1 MQRLRI
7 VTVPRRAQPSVSN
20 SQGPIKRTLSSRAG
34 LDQLSPKAKRW
45 LRLALAAVWAA
56 LLVPAVQVGCV
67 GLVNPPTTSPMVLR
81 WLGGKVAGK
90 AQAPNRYEWIA
101 LKEVP
106 GSLLTCVW
114 VSEDNRFFQHWGFDW
129 DEIRNAQAEARA
141 SGRPSRGAST
151 ITQQCARALF
161 LWQRRSWLRKGLE
174 AYYTVWMEL
183 LLSKQRILELYV
195 NVIEMGDGVYGIEA
209 GAEHH
214 YGIHAGEL
222 TFEQAAMLVAILPK
236 PRDWDPNQPN
246 ERVLGRQAIIM
257 QRSAR
262 AHLPREGEQ

>member
-1 MQRLRI
+1 MNLL
-7 VTVPRRAQPSVSN
+7 T
-20 SQGPIKRTLSSRAG
+20 
-34 LDQLSPKAKRW
+34 PKAKR
-45 LRLALAAVWAA
+45 RLKLAVAAVWVA

-81 WLGGKVAGK
+81 WLDGKVARK
-90 AQAPNRYEWIA
+90 AQTPNRYEWIA
-101 LKEVP
+101 LKGVP
-106 GSLLTCVW
+106 RCFLTCVW
-114 VSEDNRFFQHWGFDW
+114 VSEDNRFFRHRGFDW
-129 DEIRNAQAEARA
+129 DEIKNAQAEAQA
-141 SGRPSRGAST
+141 SGRPPRGAST

-195 NVIEMGDGVYGIEA
+195 NVIETGDGVYGIEA
-209 GAEHH
+209 AAEHH

-222 TFEQAAMLVAILPK
+222 TFEQAAMLAAILPK
-236 PRDWDPNQPN
+236 PREWDPNQPS

-257 QRSAR
+257 QRSERAR
-262 AHLPREGEQ
+262 LPLEEEQ